1 MKRSHSRS
9 SRSRGA
15 TLVVALIFLV
25 LMSLFALSSFHSSGI
40 NMRVVGNTQ
49 ARQESLS
56 ATQMAVEETISS
68 SEFHT
73 NPAGVAASPVQVD
86 VDGNGVVDYSATL
99 SPQPYCYRAVP
110 TALPAAPKTGADRY
124 RECRS
129 SSPLNPTFVD
139 DGSAGSVADVDPL
152 GCADAEW
159 NVRATVTDAATNTT
173 VATSQGV
180 AVTMFQ
186 YQVAD
191 NCK

>member
-1 MKRSHSRS
+1 MNRTHSRP

-25 LMSLFALSSFHSSGI
+25 LMSLFAISAFNSSSS
-40 NMRVVGNTQ
+40 NMRVVGGTQ
-49 ARQESLS
+49 ARQESQ
-56 ATQMAVEETISS
+56 AAAQMALEETISS

-73 NPAGVAASPVQVD
+73 NPAGVAASPVPVD
-86 VDGNGVVDYSATL
+86 IDGNGTADYSARLT
-99 SPQPYCYRAVP
+99 PQPYCYRAVP
-110 TALPAAPKTGADRY
+110 TALPPAPKRGTDRY

-129 SSPLNPTFVD
+129 SIQTNPTFVD
-139 DGSAGSVADVDPL
+139 DGSGGGANDANPL

-159 NVRATVTDAATNTT
+159 NVRATVTDAATRTT
-173 VATSQGV
+173 VASSQGI
-180 AVTMFQ
+180 AVTMYQ